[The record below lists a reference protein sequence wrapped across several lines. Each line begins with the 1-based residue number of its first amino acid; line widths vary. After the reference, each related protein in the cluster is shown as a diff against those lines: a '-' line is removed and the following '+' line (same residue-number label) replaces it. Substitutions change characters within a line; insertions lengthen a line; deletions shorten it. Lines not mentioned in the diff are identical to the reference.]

1 METGREKHEKPELLP
16 HLEPPG
22 EPVREPRVLGAPIQ
36 LDVGCD
42 HPREVAHGQ
51 HLDRVHRQS
60 LVQCVH
66 GEVVPTVPVPTPV
79 APFERPTDLVPAKL
93 EREFG
98 EK

>member
-1 METGREKHEKPELLP
+1 MKTGRKEHEEAKLLP
-16 HLEPPG
+16 HLEPPV
-22 EPVREPRVLGAPIQ
+22 EPVREPGVLGAPVQ

-51 HLDRVHRQS
+51 HLDRVHGQS

-79 APFERPTDLVPAKL
+79 APFERPTDLVPVKL
-93 EREFG
+93 ELAFSG
-98 EK
+98 K